1 MGQYGTLSVLDDL
14 STVNETVAEF
24 GEDVL
29 AQRFA
34 TALAI
39 HNEAFAD
46 MASDLVTV
54 TDQYLL
60 PAGGADTA
68 IIDELDEWGAAD
80 ASKPS
85 AAGNLGLPLRIYGG
99 ALQWTRTWMET
110 YSVARAASKLD
121 AFAMADIQ
129 IFQRNIKRALFGAT
143 NTTGYHDRLQT
154 GLTYDLKALLN
165 GDGQAIPI
173 GPDGS
178 TFDGATHTHYTGSG
192 TLTAAAMS
200 ALIENVTEHG
210 VDGQIRLYIAKA
222 DETVFRGLSGFSP
235 YMDAR
240 ITVAAGTQIGTQA
253 LDVTSPNDRAIGVF
267 DGAEVWV
274 KPWVPDDYQ
283 VVLDVGAATKPLGA
297 RTRTGSFSGT
307 GAFRIVAENEVYPLR
322 AQNVGREYGVGVIGR
337 WKAAVHYSANATYA
351 TPSFS

>member
-14 STVNETVAEF
+14 ATVNETVAGF
-24 GEDVL
+24 GEEVL

-68 IIDELDEWGAAD
+68 MIDELDEWGAAD
-80 ASKPS
+80 ASKPT

-121 AFAMADIQ
+121 AFAMRDIQ
-129 IFQRNIKRALFGAT
+129 IFQRNVKRALFTAT
-143 NTTGYHDRLQT
+143 NTSSYFDRLQT
-154 GLTYDLKALLN
+154 GLTFDLKALLN
-165 GDGQAIPI
+165 ADGQAIPD
-173 GPDGS
+173 GPDGTS
-178 TFDGATHTHYTGSG
+178 FDGSTHTHYLGSG
-192 TLTAAAMS
+192 TLTAGHLS
-200 ALIENVTEHG
+200 ALIATVTEHG
-210 VDGQIRLYIAKA
+210 VDGEIRLYIAKA
-222 DETVFRGLSGFSP
+222 DETTVRGLSGFSA
-235 YMDAR
+235 YVDAR
-240 ITVAAGTQIGTQA
+240 VTVAAGTQIGNQP

-274 KPWVPDDYQ
+274 KPWVPANYQ
-283 VVLDVGAATKPLGA
+283 VVLDVGASQKPLGA
-297 RTRTGSFSGT
+297 RTRTGAFTGT
-307 GAFRIVAENEVYPLR
+307 GAFRIVADHEHYPLR
-322 AQNVGREYGVGVIGR
+322 AQDVGREYGVSVIGR
-337 WKAAVHYSANATYA
+337 WKAAAGYSANATYA
-351 TPSFS
+351 TPSF